1 MPDFIDASIHDVL
14 CVAIAALATAW
25 VRLLGKGPADRPIVR
40 DLWDGLS
47 LYPCLLMSTAV
58 LSSSAVSALMT
69 TNRVFIT
76 VAGLVALDAA
86 IRGLVGTSPVESSR
100 RQTPKPEADRQAAD
114 GR

>member
-1 MPDFIDASIHDVL
+1 MPDLIDASIHDVL
-14 CVAIAALATAW
+14 CVAIAALATVW
-25 VRLLGKGPADRPIVR
+25 VRLLGKGSADRTAVR

-58 LSSSAVSALMT
+58 LSSSAVSALMA

-76 VAGLVALDAA
+76 AAGLVALDAA
-86 IRGLVGTSPVESSR
+86 IRGLAGTSRVASSR
-100 RQTPKPEADRQAAD
+100 GQAPEPDVDRQAAD